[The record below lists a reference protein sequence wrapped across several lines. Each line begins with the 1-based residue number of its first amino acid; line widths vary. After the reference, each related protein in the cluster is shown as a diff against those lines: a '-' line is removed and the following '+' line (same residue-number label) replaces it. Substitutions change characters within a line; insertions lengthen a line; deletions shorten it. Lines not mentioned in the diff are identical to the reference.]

1 MILSRLFLAY
11 LVLVDKTSNIT
22 YKNVELLKENNVV
35 GFWHEDSFIS
45 QLVLRQLQPINQ
57 KATVLVTG
65 KWRGN
70 VIAEIV
76 EHFKGEP
83 FRVSYE
89 GKTVDQ
95 FKVLFQKAREDLG
108 LMVMAFD
115 GPKGP
120 RHQVKKVA
128 YLLANK
134 NKKELVGLKI
144 RYKRKIR
151 IRHRWDKYVIPMLF
165 NRITIEIVD
174 LGMITAQDI
183 QNMNEKN
190 KYIVKV
196 MNS

>member
-11 LVLVDKTSNIT
+11 LIMVDKTSKIT
-22 YKNVELLKENNVV
+22 YKNVELLKVNSVV
-35 GFWHEDSFIS
+35 GFWHEDSFIA
-45 QLVLRQLQPINQ
+45 QLVLRQLEPINQ

-95 FKVLFQKAREDLG
+95 FKMLFQKARADAG
-108 LMVMAFD
+108 HMVMAFD

-128 YLLANK
+128 YLLASK
-134 NKKELVGLKI
+134 NKRRLVGLKI
-144 RYKRKIR
+144 RYRHKIR
-151 IRHRWDKYVIPMLF
+151 IRHRWDKYAIPLLF

-174 LGMITAQDI
+174 LGMIAAQDI